1 MVIRDQRPKAL
12 DDRPRLQDGDRGRRP
27 LHRHALT
34 YGWPS
39 AAGGT
44 ARPTAPA
51 TTTIVSTYGSKPTI
65 WNGTL
70 MPCSCIAVGMA
81 SATPNSSAAPHAP
94 NGVHLPKIIA
104 ASAMNPRPLVISR
117 SKWGTD
123 SSVKYAPP
131 SPASAPPR
139 TTLK

>member
-51 TTTIVSTYGSKPTI
+51 TTTIVSTYGNNPTI
-65 WNGTL
+65 WNGML
-70 MPCSCIAVGMA
+70 IPWSCIAVGIA
-81 SATPNSSAAPHAP
+81 SATPNSNAAPHAP

-104 ASAMNPRPLVISR
+104 ARAMKPRPLVMSG
-117 SKWGTD
+117 SKCGTD
-123 SSVKYAPP
+123 SRVKYAPP
-131 SPASAPPR
+131 SPASAPPSS
-139 TTLK
+139 TLA